1 MHFSSFPAP
10 LTSGSRLKVLGR
22 ATICVNC
29 HSCLI
34 IVFIFSHTT
43 LNLTILVYIMFCKY
57 GCFKSC
63 NISATCSRSF
73 KKSQTL
79 NHTPYA
85 NKIIYYV
92 RIKYKHKYNVNINIY
107 LYTYTHSHYGQQE
120 EYESQTNGTL
130 LLYNMADY
138 IKFRHALQ
146 IIMRPWG
153 SC

>member
-1 MHFSSFPAP
+1 MPLTYFASIMSKCAFNKSLPICFVYSTDNIIYISAFFFFSAP

-43 LNLTILVYIMFCKY
+43 LNLTILVCIMFCKY

-79 NHTPYA
+79 NHTPYV
-85 NKIIYYV
+85 NKILYDV
-92 RIKYKHKYNVNINIY
+92 RR
-107 LYTYTHSHYGQQE
+107 
-120 EYESQTNGTL
+120 
-130 LLYNMADY
+130 Y
-138 IKFRHALQ
+138 I
-146 IIMRPWG
+146 I
-153 SC
+153 